1 MGLQTLIEKYPEQFA
16 RYAEKV
22 LDSYFGN
29 IFVTWRNERILY
41 VNARMAASV
50 RMTKEELTG
59 MTLEQLREK
68 KLWLR
73 SVSREMYD
81 GKKSPFNAYNVSKY
95 GDELFTHIEPICDE
109 KGEVIMSAQF
119 SIPKRMLAEFSD
131 YITQEK
137 SSFRNYKDIADY
149 LEARKEASEVIIS
162 NSPAARLAFDDA
174 RYLSSMDSTVLLCG
188 ETGTGKDVLANY
200 IYHNSKRASQPFV
213 PVNCSAIPAELV
225 ESEFFGYE
233 RGAFTGARS
242 SGKPGLFEMA
252 DHGTLFLDEVGEL
265 PPAMQAKLLR
275 VLETGEVMRVG
286 GTRIVKTDVRLIA
299 ATNRDLRRMAAE
311 GRFREDLYYRL
322 NVMPLFLPPL
332 RERRE
337 DILPLAELF
346 LAQNNRKY
354 GLSRALTQEMR
365 RGLLAYGWP
374 GNIRELR
381 NVIERYAI
389 SGRMDI
395 QSPAAAAPAVPAGA
409 GREPEMA
416 EETPL
421 HEACARFEQAYIQK
435 ALDACGGSVS
445 KAARRLG
452 IHRSLLYKK
461 LKKSEPVV
469 Q

>member
-322 NVMPLFLPPL
+322 NVMPLVPAAPAGAAG
-332 RERRE
+332 RY
-337 DILPLAELF
+337 PAAGPSWF
-346 LAQNNRKY
+346 LAKNNRKY

-395 QSPAAAAPAVPAGA
+395 QSPAAAAPAVPQGPAGA
-409 GREPEMA
+409 GNTDCP
-416 EETPL
+416 
-421 HEACARFEQAYIQK
+421 
-435 ALDACGGSVS
+435 
-445 KAARRLG
+445 
-452 IHRSLLYKK
+452 
-461 LKKSEPVV
+461 
-469 Q
+469 

>member
-337 DILPLAELF
+337 DINVYASLF
-346 LAQNNRKY
+346 LEELGRQYGRTYRLSAEALDLLNRY
-354 GLSRALTQEMR
+354 
-365 RGLLAYGWP
+365 YWP
-374 GNIRELR
+374 GNVRELK
-381 NVIERYAI
+381 NCMERAAVLTPGDLVDVDQLPAKMK
-389 SGRMDI
+389 SGG
-395 QSPAAAAPAVPAGA
+395 SGAAAPPP
-409 GREPEMA
+409 GRYKLRELLERT
-416 EETPL
+416 EQ
-421 HEACARFEQAYIQK
+421 EAIES
-435 ALDACGGSVS
+435 ALRSCGNNRS
-445 KAARRLG
+445 KAMDLLG
-452 IHRSLLYKK
+452 ISRRNFYQK
-461 LKKSEPVV
+461 LEKYHLN
-469 Q
+469 

>member
-275 VLETGEVMRVG
+275 VRYPHRQDGRAPDRGHQPGSAAYGGG
-286 GTRIVKTDVRLIA
+286 GTLPGGSV
-299 ATNRDLRRMAAE
+299 
-311 GRFREDLYYRL
+311 
-322 NVMPLFLPPL
+322 LPPQ
-332 RERRE
+332 RH
-337 DILPLAELF
+337 
-346 LAQNNRKY
+346 
-354 GLSRALTQEMR
+354 
-365 RGLLAYGWP
+365 
-374 GNIRELR
+374 
-381 NVIERYAI
+381 
-389 SGRMDI
+389 
-395 QSPAAAAPAVPAGA
+395 AAVPAAPAGAAGRYPAAGRAVFGQKQPEIRAQPRPDPGDAPGPACLRLAGQYPGAAQCDRALCDLRPDGYPEPRRGGARCAGRGRAGA
-409 GREPEMA
+409 GNGGRDAAPRGLRPVRAGLYPKGAGRMRGIGVQSRPA
-416 EETPL
+416 FGHPPL
-421 HEACARFEQAYIQK
+421 S
-435 ALDACGGSVS
+435 AL
-445 KAARRLG
+445 
-452 IHRSLLYKK
+452 
-461 LKKSEPVV
+461 
-469 Q
+469 